1 MDFFERWFG
10 WSPDGGDG
18 TTEMFYIGIV
28 AALVVTLTTRAY
40 YKRKRTREQRKIRR
54 DKPATE

>member
-1 MDFFERWFG
+1 MFG

-28 AALVVTLTTRAY
+28 AALVVTFAIRAY
-40 YKRKRTREQRKIRR
+40 YKRKRTRERQEIGR